1 MKSKSDTFD
10 AFKQFKVYAEM
21 QLNVKLA
28 ALRDGKDGL
37 KILDQ
42 VPAMR
47 LPDITLWATD
57 LSRMVCQ
64 ITRGGSSTIPSPS
77 ALSSQN
83 ALYLMRGTLSWSQ
96 ELVICPSF
104 LLSPSH
110 HTFFPHSEPTT

>member
-1 MKSKSDTFD
+1 MKAKSDTFD

-64 ITRGGSSTIPSPS
+64 ITRGGSSTIPPPS
-77 ALSSQN
+77 ALPSQN
-83 ALYLMRGTLSWSQ
+83 VLYLMRGTFLVSRIGHPSQ
-96 ELVICPSF
+96 LF
-104 LLSPSH
+104 AL
-110 HTFFPHSEPTT
+110 TFFPHSESTT